1 MKRARNH
8 VGKLQVY
15 FWDKDNCIGEVERY
29 PANYNINYSDLA
41 RRFDLKNKNGN
52 EMLYFI
58 QIVSPI

>member
-52 EMLYFI
+52 
-58 QIVSPI
+58 